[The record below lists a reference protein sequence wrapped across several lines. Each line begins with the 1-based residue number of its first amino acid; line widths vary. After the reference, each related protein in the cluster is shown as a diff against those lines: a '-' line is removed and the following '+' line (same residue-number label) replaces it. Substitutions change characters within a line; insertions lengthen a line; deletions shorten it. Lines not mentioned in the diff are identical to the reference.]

1 MTINRPWAQAIQFA
15 LELHLSPTPI
25 IRSMLEREDDA
36 FATGLRLLGRCVAN
50 GSNVDL
56 DIKREIT
63 RRLINVWVNS
73 PLHNRQRI
81 GRLIVDGFSTPLT
94 PEARSVLSL
103 NWLIDFGAG
112 EIITR
117 EIGPRDQ

>member
-1 MTINRPWAQAIQFA
+1 
-15 LELHLSPTPI
+15 
-25 IRSMLEREDDA
+25 MLEREDDA